1 MVNASVQVLGILL
14 IIKENVNH
22 VQLLN
27 LDVLTAR
34 KTLHINAMN
43 VQVKI
48 LLYFMDNVSV
58 TIPIKNQTNKMVI
71 VHYVWFKDVKVVNY
85 LPTQQNVRSV

>member
-1 MVNASVQVLGILL
+1 MGHVYLILILVTNAWMRKLLLSKMVNASVQVLGILL

-43 VQVKI
+43 VQV
-48 LLYFMDNVSV
+48 
-58 TIPIKNQTNKMVI
+58 NK
-71 VHYVWFKDVKVVNY
+71 
-85 LPTQQNVRSV
+85 L

>member
-71 VHYVWFKDVKVVNY
+71 VHYV
-85 LPTQQNVRSV
+85 

>member
-1 MVNASVQVLGILL
+1 MKKILLSKTVNASVQVQDILL

-27 LDVLTAR
+27 LGVLSAH

-43 VQVKI
+43 VQVR
-48 LLYFMDNVSV
+48 
-58 TIPIKNQTNKMVI
+58 I
-71 VHYVWFKDVKVVNY
+71 V
-85 LPTQQNVRSV
+85 L